1 MPSLSYKELMIPP
14 NNSETTVDHL
24 LNGRV
29 ALEQPRDGY
38 RVAIDPVFL
47 AAAVPAKSHDK
58 ILELGVGTGAAALCL
73 LTRIPEIMVTG
84 IEIDGEM
91 ARLARRNADRN
102 GVMQKLHIILGDV
115 LSPPPELRSGFDHVM
130 MNPPYL
136 ADQKFSVSPSANKTQ
151 AHHEGE
157 ADLAAFMEMGMSC
170 LRPGGT
176 LTIIHRA
183 DRQAEI
189 LSLLST
195 AVPEIKMGEV
205 VVYPLWPGLKPDGTP
220 KEAKRIL
227 VQATRDSLVPFRLA
241 VGLVLHAPQGGYT
254 AQAEA
259 ILRGG
264 SALLL

>member
-1 MPSLSYKELMIPP
+1 MIPP
-14 NNSETTVDHL
+14 NNSDTTVDHL
-24 LNGRV
+24 LNGRI

-47 AAAVPAKSHDK
+47 AAAVPAKSGEK

-73 LTRIPEIMVTG
+73 LSRLPESMVTG
-84 IEIDGEM
+84 IEIDPDM
-91 ARLARRNADRN
+91 ARLAQQNADRN
-102 GVMQKLHIILGDV
+102 GVAAKLQIILGDI
-115 LSPPPELRSGFDHVM
+115 LSPPIELRGGFDHVM

-136 ADQKFSVSPSANKTQ
+136 ADKKFSVSPSANKIQ

-157 ADLAAFMEMGMSC
+157 ADLAAFIEMGIRH
-170 LRPGGT
+170 LIAGGT

-189 LSLLST
+189 LSLLAGST
-195 AVPEIKMGEV
+195 TGIKMGGV
-205 VVYPLWPGLKPDGTP
+205 VVYPLWSGLKPDGTP

-227 VQATRDSLVPFRLA
+227 VQAVRDSLVPFRLA
-241 VGLVLHAPQGGYT
+241 AGLVLHGPHGGYT
-254 AQAEA
+254 SQAEA

>member
-1 MPSLSYKELMIPP
+1 MIPP
-14 NNSETTVDHL
+14 NNSGTTVDHL

-47 AAAVPAKSHDK
+47 AAAVPAKSGNK

-73 LTRIPEIMVTG
+73 LARIPELMITG
-84 IEIDGEM
+84 IEIDAEM
-91 ARLARRNADRN
+91 ALLARQNADRN
-102 GVMQKLHIILGDV
+102 DVSQKLQIMLGDI
-115 LSPPPELRSGFDHVM
+115 LSPPAGLRGGFDHVM

-136 ADQKFSVSPSANKTQ
+136 ADKKFSVSPSANKTQ

-170 LRPGGT
+170 LAPGGT

-189 LSLLST
+189 LSLLAAPT
-195 AVPEIKMGEV
+195 PGIKMGSV
-205 VVYPLWPGLKPDGTP
+205 VVYPMWPGLKPDGTP

-227 VQATRDSLVPFRLA
+227 VQAVRDSPVPFRLSA
-241 VGLVLHAPQGGYT
+241 GLVLHGPQGGYT
-254 AQAEA
+254 PQAKA